1 MTFREWIQVCGV
13 VLAAA
18 VALIVAYLHRRQMRQ
33 IEAFRQDPSVGLV
46 PPPHPVVVLLKK
58 RYPLLLVPIGVF
70 NLIYELTRQ
79 TPVTRGSIFWIVL
92 AFATMALG
100 FVADL
105 LIRILTFLGW
115 MVIAL
120 IGDSRKPPSSKA

>member
-46 PPPHPVVVLLKK
+46 PPPHPV
-58 RYPLLLVPIGVF
+58 LV
-70 NLIYELTRQ
+70 
-79 TPVTRGSIFWIVL
+79 W
-92 AFATMALG
+92 
-100 FVADL
+100 
-105 LIRILTFLGW
+105 
-115 MVIAL
+115 
-120 IGDSRKPPSSKA
+120 SS